1 MKLVTLRSGAIYFK
15 VRITICNNKMNFA
28 KTRDYSKPR
37 LIETGDLVI
46 VYEKHNSLDY
56 LFLGGAIDIYNNKF
70 GSFHHSDIIGRHF
83 GCKVHSRSSSGYVYI
98 LEPTPELW
106 ANALN
111 VLL

>member
-1 MKLVTLRSGAIYFK
+1 
-15 VRITICNNKMNFA
+15 MNFA
-28 KTRDYSKPR
+28 KKRDYSKPR
-37 LIETGDLVI
+37 LIEAGDLVI

-56 LFLGGAIDIYNNKF
+56 LFLGGGAAAVPENIYNNKF

-111 VLL
+111 VRLRIANQPVN

>member
-1 MKLVTLRSGAIYFK
+1 
-15 VRITICNNKMNFA
+15 MNFA

-37 LIETGDLVI
+37 LIEVGDLVI

-56 LFLGGAIDIYNNKF
+56 IYLGALDIYNNKF
-70 GSFHHSDIIGRHF
+70 GSFHHRDIIGRHF
-83 GCKVHSRSSSGYVYI
+83 GCKVHSRSSPGYVYI

-111 VLL
+111 VWLPYLGCDCIFVTYSTATVTCRQGHR